1 MTAPNHTIPLT
12 AADCFMLA
20 LDQQHIA
27 PSGLSS
33 NTCHYLLEL
42 NGKFDTASF
51 RQKLNAHADLQWL
64 ASAKPLKQ
72 FWFSLPVWK
81 VGKRTI
87 IPVIEHHTDEL
98 LPDSVTQNK
107 ITLDHSPLFR
117 FDVLHRSTGNTAI
130 VFSWNHLLM
139 DGYGASLLLQQIA
152 SNGDWPRLN
161 VSPTKQTTTKFN
173 LFAAI
178 RAKLFI
184 DRTSA
189 KPLASIA
196 PDNRTASNQKIKI
209 IGFSTDETKA
219 IDQTGITLGAQ
230 FGRSPVYLV
239 CTARGVQSI
248 LRQRNQPLHDF
259 WIPMPRDQ
267 RKKGAQGPLI
277 GNHLSFL
284 FYRLQAKQLQSI
296 RESIQ
301 SINNQMIEQVKN
313 KTFADYDILMHAL
326 RRTPLPLYYY
336 WIKGPQGG
344 SLSSFLCTVAADHP
358 DSFTH
363 FQGQAITDAWSFPSN
378 IHPPGLTFAFMRY
391 RESLQVMISYF
402 DDVITPTELIM
413 LEQKLKH
420 ELITGT
426 PFDA

>member
-42 NGKFDTASF
+42 NGKIDSAAFQA
-51 RQKLNAHADLQWL
+51 KLNTHADLQWL
-64 ASAKPLKQ
+64 ASVKPSKK
-72 FWFSLPVWK
+72 FPFSVPVWK
-81 VGKRTI
+81 PGRPAPIQVTDL
-87 IPVIEHHTDEL
+87 HTDEL
-98 LPDSVTQNK
+98 LPDSITQNK
-107 ITLDHSPLFR
+107 ITLDNPPLFR
-117 FDVLHRSTGNTAI
+117 FDLLHRSTGYTTL

-152 SNGDWPRLN
+152 SGEDWRLN
-161 VSPTKQTTTKFN
+161 VYGGKQAATKFN

-178 RAKLFI
+178 RAKFFI

-189 KPLASIA
+189 KPLVAIA
-196 PDNRTASNQKIKI
+196 PANPKAGNQKIKI
-209 IGFSTDETKA
+209 IRFTADETKA
-219 IDQTGITLGAQ
+219 IDQTGIMSGAR
-230 FGRSPVYLV
+230 FGRSPVYLASA
-239 CTARGVQSI
+239 ARGVQTI

-259 WIPMPRDQ
+259 WVPVPRDQ

-284 FYRLQAKQLQSI
+284 FYRLKAQHLQSI
-296 RESIQ
+296 RESVQ
-301 SINNQMIEQVKN
+301 SINNQMVQQIKN

-344 SLSSFLCTVAADHP
+344 SLSSFLFTVAADHP

-363 FQGQAITDAWSFPSN
+363 FQGHAITDAWSFPSN

-391 RESLQVMISYF
+391 RECLQVMISYF
-402 DDVITPTELIM
+402 DDVLTPEELVM

-420 ELITGT
+420 ELTTGS